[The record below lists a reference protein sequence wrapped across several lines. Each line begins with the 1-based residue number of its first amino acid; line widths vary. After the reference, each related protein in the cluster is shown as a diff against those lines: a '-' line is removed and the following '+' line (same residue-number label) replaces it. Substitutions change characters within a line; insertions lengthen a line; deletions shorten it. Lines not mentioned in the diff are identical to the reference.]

1 MMWKDKPM
9 TKDGKQHLE
18 SLRDGREIFINGE
31 VVNDVTTHPA
41 FRNSTR
47 SMASLYDFQAETG
60 NADRMTFE
68 SPTSGARVNRQWQLP
83 TNYDELVTRRQA
95 IEAWNE
101 VHFGFMGRA
110 PDHVASTLVG
120 FMMGIDLLEQHD
132 PTRAGALRDYFAFVR
147 DNDHYVT
154 YVIVNPQGDR
164 SKATSDQG
172 DELHTV
178 GIVDED
184 IEGITVKGAKMLGT
198 GTVMCNEVL
207 VASLLP
213 LKEGEEHYAVT
224 FALPMNAKGLK
235 QMCRR
240 SYEENAA
247 SVFDNPLSSRYDEN
261 DAILYFDEVKVP
273 WERVFALRDPKV
285 CRGLFHTAPGHA
297 MQNYQS
303 MIRLMVKMRFLVGI
317 ARMITET
324 NGVMNFPPVREKLGQ
339 LASEAYMIESLV
351 YGMEVGARRV
361 GSHVAPTRNAVISA
375 LVLAQQ
381 LYPKV
386 ITAIRELA
394 GGGLIMLPSD
404 IRDFANPELAD
415 LIQKTQKSSTYS
427 PENRVKVFKLA
438 WDAIGSEFGSRH
450 ITYEM
455 FYAAPNFMNQTMAFD
470 SYDWDHATG
479 MVDRMLASYDL
490 EESLADSKNSR

>member
-1 MMWKDKPM
+1 MP
-9 TKDGKQHLE
+9 KDGTQHLE
-18 SLRDGREIFINGE
+18 ALRDGREIYINGE
-31 VVNDVTTHPA
+31 LVDDVTTHRA

-47 SMASLYDFQAETG
+47 SIASLYDFQAAGDNVE
-60 NADRMTFE
+60 RMTFA
-68 SPTSGARVNRQWQLP
+68 SPATGDRVNLQWRLP
-83 TNYDELVTRRQA
+83 TCYEELAKRRQA

-120 FMMGIDLLEQHD
+120 FMMGIDLLEAHD
-132 PTRAGALRDYFAFVR
+132 PNRAAALRDYFAFVR

-172 DELHTV
+172 DEFHTV
-178 GIVDED
+178 AIVDED
-184 IEGITVKGAKMLGT
+184 SEGIVVKGAKMLGT
-198 GTVMCNEVL
+198 ATAMCNEVL
-207 VASLLP
+207 VASLMP
-213 LKEGEEHYAVT
+213 LQEGEERYAVT
-224 FALPMNAKGLK
+224 FAVPMNAKGLK

-247 SVFDNPLSSRYDEN
+247 SVFDNPLSSRFDEN

-273 WERVFALRDPKV
+273 WERVFALRDPEV
-285 CRGLFHTAPGHA
+285 CRALFHTAPGHA

-303 MIRLMVKMRFLVGI
+303 MIRLMVKMRFLVGV
-317 ARMITET
+317 ARMVAET
-324 NGVMNFPPVREKLGQ
+324 TGIVNFPQVREKLGQ
-339 LASEAYMIESLV
+339 LTSETQMIEALV
-351 YGMEVGARRV
+351 HGMEAGARQV
-361 GSHVAPTRNAVISA
+361 GSYLAPTRNAVISA

-386 ITAIRELA
+386 ITTIRELA

-404 IRDFANPELAD
+404 VRDFANPELAD
-415 LIQKTQKSSTYS
+415 LIHKTQKSSVYS
-427 PENRVKVFKLA
+427 PEDRVKVLKLA
-438 WDAIGSEFGSRH
+438 WDAVGSEFGSRH
-450 ITYEM
+450 TTYEM

-470 SYDWDHATG
+470 SYDWDRAMG
-479 MVDRMLASYDL
+479 MVERMLASYDL
-490 EESLADSKNSR
+490 QTSLKEATSAT

>member
-1 MMWKDKPM
+1 MP
-9 TKDGKQHLE
+9 KDGTQHLE
-18 SLRDGREIFINGE
+18 ALRDGREIYINGE
-31 VVNDVTTHPA
+31 LVDDVTTHRA

-47 SMASLYDFQAETG
+47 SIASLYDFQAAGDNVE
-60 NADRMTFE
+60 RMTFA
-68 SPTSGARVNRQWQLP
+68 SPATGDRVNLQWRLP
-83 TNYDELVTRRQA
+83 TCYEELATRRQA

-120 FMMGIDLLEQHD
+120 FMMGIDLLEAHD
-132 PTRAGALRDYFAFVR
+132 PNRAAALRDYFAFVR

-172 DELHTV
+172 DEFHTV
-178 GIVDED
+178 AIVDED
-184 IEGITVKGAKMLGT
+184 SEGIVVKGAKMLGT
-198 GTVMCNEVL
+198 ATAMCNEVL
-207 VASLLP
+207 VASLMP
-213 LKEGEEHYAVT
+213 LQEGEERYAVT
-224 FALPMNAKGLK
+224 FAVPMNAKGLK

-247 SVFDNPLSSRYDEN
+247 SVFDNPLSSRFDEN

-273 WERVFALRDPKV
+273 WERVFALRDPEV
-285 CRGLFHTAPGHA
+285 CRALFHTAPGHA

-303 MIRLMVKMRFLVGI
+303 MIRLMVKMRFLAGV
-317 ARMITET
+317 ARMVAET
-324 NGVMNFPPVREKLGQ
+324 TGIVNFPQVREKLGQ
-339 LASEAYMIESLV
+339 LTSETQMIEALV
-351 YGMEVGARRV
+351 HGMEAGARQV
-361 GSHVAPTRNAVISA
+361 GSYLAPTRNAVISA

-386 ITAIRELA
+386 ITTIRELA

-404 IRDFANPELAD
+404 VRDFANPELAD
-415 LIQKTQKSSTYS
+415 LIHKTQKSSVYS
-427 PENRVKVFKLA
+427 PEDRVKVLKLA
-438 WDAIGSEFGSRH
+438 WDAVGSEFGSRH
-450 ITYEM
+450 TTYEM

-470 SYDWDHATG
+470 SYDWDRAMG
-479 MVDRMLASYDL
+479 MVERMLASYDL
-490 EESLADSKNSR
+490 QGSLKEATSAR

>member
-1 MMWKDKPM
+1 MP
-9 TKDGKQHLE
+9 KDGTQHLKA
-18 SLRDGREIFINGE
+18 LRDGREIYINGE
-31 VVNDVTTHPA
+31 LVDDVTTHRA

-47 SMASLYDFQAETG
+47 SIASLYDFQAAGDNLE
-60 NADRMTFE
+60 RMTFA
-68 SPTSGARVNRQWQLP
+68 SPATGDRVNLQWRLP
-83 TNYDELVTRRQA
+83 TCYEELAKRRQA

-120 FMMGIDLLEQHD
+120 FMMGIDLLEAHD
-132 PTRAGALRDYFAFVR
+132 PNRAAALRDYFAFVR

-172 DELHTV
+172 DEFHTV
-178 GIVDED
+178 AIVDED
-184 IEGITVKGAKMLGT
+184 SEGIVVKGAKMLGT
-198 GTVMCNEVL
+198 ATAMCNEVL
-207 VASLLP
+207 VASLMP
-213 LKEGEEHYAVT
+213 LQEGEERYAVT
-224 FALPMNAKGLK
+224 FAVPMNAKGLK

-247 SVFDNPLSSRYDEN
+247 SVFDNPLSSRFDEN

-273 WERVFALRDPKV
+273 WERVFALRDPEV
-285 CRGLFHTAPGHA
+285 CRALFHTAPGHA

-303 MIRLMVKMRFLVGI
+303 MIRLMVKMRFLAGV
-317 ARMITET
+317 ARMVAET
-324 NGVMNFPPVREKLGQ
+324 TGIVNFPQVREKLGQ
-339 LASEAYMIESLV
+339 LTSETQMIEALV
-351 YGMEVGARRV
+351 HGMEAGARQV
-361 GSHVAPTRNAVISA
+361 GSYLAPTRNAVISA

-386 ITAIRELA
+386 ITTIRELA

-404 IRDFANPELAD
+404 VRDFANPELAD
-415 LIQKTQKSSTYS
+415 LIHKTQKSSVYS
-427 PENRVKVFKLA
+427 PEDRVKVLKLA
-438 WDAIGSEFGSRH
+438 WDAVGSEFGSRH
-450 ITYEM
+450 TTYEM

-470 SYDWDHATG
+470 SYDWDRAME
-479 MVDRMLASYDL
+479 MVERMLASYDL
-490 EESLADSKNSR
+490 QDSLKEATSAR

>member
-1 MMWKDKPM
+1 MP
-9 TKDGKQHLE
+9 KDGTQHLE
-18 SLRDGREIFINGE
+18 ALRDGREIYINGE
-31 VVNDVTTHPA
+31 LVDDVTTHRA

-47 SMASLYDFQAETG
+47 SIASLYDFQAAGDNVE
-60 NADRMTFE
+60 RMTFA
-68 SPTSGARVNRQWQLP
+68 SPATGDRVNLQWRLP
-83 TNYDELVTRRQA
+83 TCYEELAKRRQA

-120 FMMGIDLLEQHD
+120 FMMGIDLLEAHD
-132 PTRAGALRDYFAFVR
+132 PNRAAALRDYFAFVR

-172 DELHTV
+172 DEFHTV
-178 GIVDED
+178 AIVDED
-184 IEGITVKGAKMLGT
+184 SEGIVVKGAKMLGT
-198 GTVMCNEVL
+198 ATAMCNEVL
-207 VASLLP
+207 VASLMP
-213 LKEGEEHYAVT
+213 LQEGEERYAVT
-224 FALPMNAKGLK
+224 FAVPMNAKGLK

-247 SVFDNPLSSRYDEN
+247 SVFDNPLSSRFDEN

-273 WERVFALRDPKV
+273 WERVFALRDPEV
-285 CRGLFHTAPGHA
+285 CRALFHTAPGHA

-303 MIRLMVKMRFLVGI
+303 MIRLMVKMRFLVGV
-317 ARMITET
+317 ARMVAET
-324 NGVMNFPPVREKLGQ
+324 TGIVNFPQVREKLGQ
-339 LASEAYMIESLV
+339 LTSETQMIEALV
-351 YGMEVGARRV
+351 HGMEAGARQV
-361 GSHVAPTRNAVISA
+361 GSYLAPTRNAVISA

-386 ITAIRELA
+386 ITTIRELA

-404 IRDFANPELAD
+404 VRDFANPELAD
-415 LIQKTQKSSTYS
+415 LIHKTQKSSVYS
-427 PENRVKVFKLA
+427 PEDRVKVLKLA
-438 WDAIGSEFGSRH
+438 WDAVGSEFGSRH
-450 ITYEM
+450 TTYEM

-470 SYDWDHATG
+470 SYDWDRAMG
-479 MVDRMLASYDL
+479 MVERMLASYDL
-490 EESLADSKNSR
+490 QDSLKEATSAR

>member
-1 MMWKDKPM
+1 MPKNG
-9 TKDGKQHLE
+9 TQHLN
-18 SLRDGREIFINGE
+18 SLRDGREILINGRS
-31 VVNDVTTHPA
+31 VDDVTTHPA
-41 FRNSTR
+41 FRNSTQ
-47 SMASLYDFQAETG
+47 SMASLYDFQAAAE
-60 NADRMTFE
+60 NVEHMTFE
-68 SPTSGARVNRQWQLP
+68 SPSNGARVNRQWQLP
-83 TNYDELVTRRQA
+83 TTYDEMVTRRQA
-95 IEAWNE
+95 IESWNE
-101 VHFGFMGRA
+101 VHYGFMGRA
-110 PDHVASTLVG
+110 PDHVASTLAG
-120 FMMGIDLLEQHD
+120 FMMGIDLLEDHD
-132 PTRAGALRDYFAFVR
+132 PKRAGALRDYYAFVR

-164 SKATSDQG
+164 SKATSEQG
-172 DELHTV
+172 EEFHTV

-184 IEGITVKGAKMLGT
+184 SAGITVKGAKMLGT

-213 LKEGEEHYAVT
+213 LKEGEEHYAIT
-224 FALPMNAKGLK
+224 FAVPMNAKGLK

-273 WERVFALRDPKV
+273 WERVFALRDPQV

-297 MQNYQS
+297 MHNYQS

-317 ARMITET
+317 ARMVAET
-324 NGVMNFPPVREKLGQ
+324 TGVVNFPQVREKLGQ
-339 LASEAYMIESLV
+339 LTSEAQMIEALV
-351 YGMEVGARRV
+351 YGMEAGARRV
-361 GSHVAPTRNAVISA
+361 GPYLAPTRNAVISA

-386 ITAIRELA
+386 ITAIREIA

-404 IRDFANPELAD
+404 VRDFANPELAD
-415 LIQKTQKSSTYS
+415 LIHKTQKSSAYS
-427 PENRVKVFKLA
+427 PEDRVKAFKLA

-450 ITYEM
+450 TTYEM

-470 SYDWDHATG
+470 SYDWERATG
-479 MVDRMLASYDL
+479 MVERMLASYDL
-490 EESLADSKNSR
+490 KESLSELSNDP

>member
-1 MMWKDKPM
+1 MP
-9 TKDGKQHLE
+9 KDGTQHLE
-18 SLRDGREIFINGE
+18 ALRDGREIYINGE
-31 VVNDVTTHPA
+31 LVDDVTTHRA

-47 SMASLYDFQAETG
+47 SIASLYDFQAAGDNVE
-60 NADRMTFE
+60 RMTFA
-68 SPTSGARVNRQWQLP
+68 SPATGDRVNLQWRLP
-83 TNYDELVTRRQA
+83 TCYEELAKRRQA

-120 FMMGIDLLEQHD
+120 FMMGIDLLEAHD
-132 PTRAGALRDYFAFVR
+132 PNRAAALRDYFAFVR

-172 DELHTV
+172 DEFHTV
-178 GIVDED
+178 AIVDED
-184 IEGITVKGAKMLGT
+184 SEGIVVKGAKMLGT
-198 GTVMCNEVL
+198 ATAMCNEVL
-207 VASLLP
+207 VASLMP
-213 LKEGEEHYAVT
+213 LQEGEERYAVT
-224 FALPMNAKGLK
+224 FAVPMNAKGLK

-247 SVFDNPLSSRYDEN
+247 SVFDNPLSSRFDEN

-273 WERVFALRDPKV
+273 WERVFALRDPEV
-285 CRGLFHTAPGHA
+285 CRALFHTAPGHA

-303 MIRLMVKMRFLVGI
+303 MIRLMVKMRFLAGV
-317 ARMITET
+317 ARMVAET
-324 NGVMNFPPVREKLGQ
+324 TGIVNFPQVREKLGQ
-339 LASEAYMIESLV
+339 LTSETQMIEALV
-351 YGMEVGARRV
+351 HGMEAGARRV
-361 GSHVAPTRNAVISA
+361 GSYLAPTRNAVISA

-386 ITAIRELA
+386 ITTIRELA

-404 IRDFANPELAD
+404 VRDFANPELAD
-415 LIQKTQKSSTYS
+415 LIRKTQKSSVYS
-427 PENRVKVFKLA
+427 PEDRVKVLKLA
-438 WDAIGSEFGSRH
+438 WDAVGSEFGSRH
-450 ITYEM
+450 TTYEM

-470 SYDWDHATG
+470 SYDWDRAMG
-479 MVDRMLASYDL
+479 MVERMLASYDL
-490 EESLADSKNSR
+490 QTSLKEATSAP

>member
-1 MMWKDKPM
+1 MP
-9 TKDGKQHLE
+9 KDGTQHLE
-18 SLRDGREIFINGE
+18 ALRDGREIYINGE
-31 VVNDVTTHPA
+31 LVDDVTTHRA

-47 SMASLYDFQAETG
+47 SIASLYDFQAAGDNVE
-60 NADRMTFE
+60 RMTFA
-68 SPTSGARVNRQWQLP
+68 SPATGDRVNQQWRLP
-83 TNYDELVTRRQA
+83 TCYEELATRRQA

-120 FMMGIDLLEQHD
+120 FMMGIDLLEAHD
-132 PTRAGALRDYFAFVR
+132 PNRAAALRDYFAFVR

-172 DELHTV
+172 DEFHTV
-178 GIVDED
+178 AIVDED
-184 IEGITVKGAKMLGT
+184 SEGIVVKGAKMLGT
-198 GTVMCNEVL
+198 ATAMCNEVL
-207 VASLLP
+207 VASLMP
-213 LKEGEEHYAVT
+213 LQEGEERYAVT
-224 FALPMNAKGLK
+224 FAVPMNAKGLK

-247 SVFDNPLSSRYDEN
+247 SVFDNPLSSRFDEN

-273 WERVFALRDPKV
+273 WERVFALRDPEV
-285 CRGLFHTAPGHA
+285 CRALFHTAPGHA

-303 MIRLMVKMRFLVGI
+303 MIRLMVKMRFLAGV
-317 ARMITET
+317 ARMVAET
-324 NGVMNFPPVREKLGQ
+324 TGIVSFPQVREKLGQ
-339 LASEAYMIESLV
+339 LTSETQMIEALV
-351 YGMEVGARRV
+351 HGMEAGARQV
-361 GSHVAPTRNAVISA
+361 GSYLAPTRNAVISA

-386 ITAIRELA
+386 ITTIRELA

-404 IRDFANPELAD
+404 VRDFANPELAD
-415 LIQKTQKSSTYS
+415 LIHKTQKSSVYS
-427 PENRVKVFKLA
+427 PEDRVKVLKLA
-438 WDAIGSEFGSRH
+438 WDAVGSEFGSRH
-450 ITYEM
+450 TTYEM

-470 SYDWDHATG
+470 SYDWDRAMG
-479 MVDRMLASYDL
+479 MVERMLASYDL
-490 EESLADSKNSR
+490 QGSLKEATSAR

>member
-1 MMWKDKPM
+1 MPKNG
-9 TKDGKQHLE
+9 TQHLD
-18 SLRDGREIFINGE
+18 SLRDGRKIFINGKPVE
-31 VVNDVTTHPA
+31 DVTTHPA
-41 FRNSTR
+41 FRNSVQ
-47 SMASLYDFQAETG
+47 SMASLYDFQSAAE
-60 NADRMTFE
+60 NIEYMTFE
-68 SPTSGARVNRQWQLP
+68 SPSNGARVNRQWQLP
-83 TNYDELVTRRQA
+83 TTYEEMVTRRQA

-101 VHFGFMGRA
+101 IHYGFMGRA
-110 PDHVASTLVG
+110 PDHVASTLAG
-120 FMMGIDLLEQHD
+120 FMIGIDILEEHD
-132 PTRAGALRDYFAFVR
+132 PKRAGALRDYYAFVR

-164 SKATSDQG
+164 SKATSEQG
-172 DELHTV
+172 EEFHTV
-178 GIVDED
+178 SIVDED
-184 IEGITVKGAKMLGT
+184 NEGITVKGAKMLGT

-213 LKEGEEHYAVT
+213 LKEGEEHYAIT
-224 FALPMNAKGLK
+224 FAVPTNAKGLK

-240 SYEENAA
+240 SYEESAA

-273 WERVFALRDPKV
+273 WERIFALRDPKV

-317 ARMITET
+317 ARMVAET
-324 NGVMNFPPVREKLGQ
+324 TGVVNFPQIREKLGQ
-339 LASEAYMIESLV
+339 LTSEAQMIEGLV
-351 YGMEVGARRV
+351 YGMEAGAHRV
-361 GSHVAPTRNAVISA
+361 GPYLAPARNAVISA

-386 ITAIRELA
+386 ITAIREIA

-404 IRDFANPELAD
+404 VRDFANPELAD
-415 LIQKTQKSSTYS
+415 LIHKTQKSSAYS
-427 PENRVKVFKLA
+427 PEDRVKAFKLA

-450 ITYEM
+450 TTYEM

-470 SYDWDHATG
+470 SYDWERATG
-479 MVDRMLASYDL
+479 MVERMLASYDL
-490 EESLADSKNSR
+490 EESLLELNNER

>member
-1 MMWKDKPM
+1 MP
-9 TKDGKQHLE
+9 KDGTQHLE
-18 SLRDGREIFINGE
+18 ALRDGREIYINGE
-31 VVNDVTTHPA
+31 LVDDVTTHRA

-47 SMASLYDFQAETG
+47 SIASLYDFQAAGDNVE
-60 NADRMTFE
+60 RMTFA
-68 SPTSGARVNRQWQLP
+68 SPATGDRVNLQWRLP
-83 TNYDELVTRRQA
+83 TCYEELAKRRRA

-120 FMMGIDLLEQHD
+120 FMMGIDLLEAHD
-132 PTRAGALRDYFAFVR
+132 PDRAAALRDYFAFVR

-172 DELHTV
+172 DEFHTV
-178 GIVDED
+178 AIVDED
-184 IEGITVKGAKMLGT
+184 SEGIVVKGAKMLGT
-198 GTVMCNEVL
+198 ATAMCNEVL
-207 VASLLP
+207 VASLMP
-213 LKEGEEHYAVT
+213 LQEGEERYAVT
-224 FALPMNAKGLK
+224 FAVPMNAKGLK

-247 SVFDNPLSSRYDEN
+247 SVFDNPLSSRFDEN

-273 WERVFALRDPKV
+273 WERVFALRDPEV
-285 CRGLFHTAPGHA
+285 CRALFHTAPGHA

-303 MIRLMVKMRFLVGI
+303 MIRLMVKMRFLAGV
-317 ARMITET
+317 ARMVAET
-324 NGVMNFPPVREKLGQ
+324 TGIVNFPQVREKLGQ
-339 LASEAYMIESLV
+339 LTSETQMIEALV
-351 YGMEVGARRV
+351 HGMEAGARQV
-361 GSHVAPTRNAVISA
+361 GSYVAPTRNAVISA

-386 ITAIRELA
+386 ITTIRELA

-404 IRDFANPELAD
+404 VRDFANPELAD
-415 LIQKTQKSSTYS
+415 LIRKTQKSSVYS
-427 PENRVKVFKLA
+427 PEDRVKVLKLA
-438 WDAIGSEFGSRH
+438 WDAVGSEFGSRH
-450 ITYEM
+450 TTYEM

-470 SYDWDHATG
+470 SYDWDRAMG
-479 MVDRMLASYDL
+479 MVERMLASYDL
-490 EESLADSKNSR
+490 QDSLKEATSAR

>member
-1 MMWKDKPM
+1 MP
-9 TKDGKQHLE
+9 KDGTQHLE
-18 SLRDGREIFINGE
+18 ALRDGREIYINGE
-31 VVNDVTTHPA
+31 LVDDVTTHRA

-47 SMASLYDFQAETG
+47 SIASLYDFQAAGDNVE
-60 NADRMTFE
+60 RMTFA
-68 SPTSGARVNRQWQLP
+68 SPATGDRVNLQWRLP
-83 TNYDELVTRRQA
+83 TCYEELAQRRQA

-120 FMMGIDLLEQHD
+120 FMMGIDLLEAHD
-132 PTRAGALRDYFAFVR
+132 PNRAAALRDYFAFVR

-172 DELHTV
+172 DEFHTV
-178 GIVDED
+178 AIVDED
-184 IEGITVKGAKMLGT
+184 SEGIVVKGAKMLGT
-198 GTVMCNEVL
+198 ATAMCNEVL
-207 VASLLP
+207 VASLMP
-213 LKEGEEHYAVT
+213 LQEGEERYAVT
-224 FALPMNAKGLK
+224 FAVPMNAKGLK

-247 SVFDNPLSSRYDEN
+247 SVFDNPLSSRFDEN

-273 WERVFALRDPKV
+273 WERVFALRDPEV
-285 CRGLFHTAPGHA
+285 CRALFHTAPGHA

-303 MIRLMVKMRFLVGI
+303 MIRLMVKMRFLAGV
-317 ARMITET
+317 ARMVAET
-324 NGVMNFPPVREKLGQ
+324 TGIVNFPQVREKLGQ
-339 LASEAYMIESLV
+339 LTSETQMIEALV
-351 YGMEVGARRV
+351 HGMEAGARQV
-361 GSHVAPTRNAVISA
+361 GSYVAPTRNAVISA

-386 ITAIRELA
+386 ITTIRELA

-404 IRDFANPELAD
+404 VRDFANPELAD
-415 LIQKTQKSSTYS
+415 LIHKTQKSSVYS
-427 PENRVKVFKLA
+427 PEDRVKVLKLA
-438 WDAIGSEFGSRH
+438 WDAVGSEFGSRH
-450 ITYEM
+450 TTYEM

-470 SYDWDHATG
+470 SYDWDRAMG
-479 MVDRMLASYDL
+479 MVERMLASYDL
-490 EESLADSKNSR
+490 QASLKEATSAP

>member
-1 MMWKDKPM
+1 MP
-9 TKDGKQHLE
+9 KDGTQHLE
-18 SLRDGREIFINGE
+18 ALRDGREIYINGE
-31 VVNDVTTHPA
+31 LVDDVTTHRA

-47 SMASLYDFQAETG
+47 SIASLYDFQAAGDNIE
-60 NADRMTFE
+60 RMTFA
-68 SPTSGARVNRQWQLP
+68 SPATGDRVNLQWQLP
-83 TNYDELVTRRQA
+83 TCYEELAKRRQA

-120 FMMGIDLLEQHD
+120 FMMGIDLLEAHD
-132 PTRAGALRDYFAFVR
+132 PNRAAALRDYFAFVR

-172 DELHTV
+172 DEFHTV
-178 GIVDED
+178 AIVDED
-184 IEGITVKGAKMLGT
+184 SEGIVVKGAKMLGT
-198 GTVMCNEVL
+198 ATAMCNEVL
-207 VASLLP
+207 VASLMP
-213 LKEGEEHYAVT
+213 LQEGEERYAVT
-224 FALPMNAKGLK
+224 FAVPMNAKGLK

-247 SVFDNPLSSRYDEN
+247 SVFDNPLSSRFDEN

-273 WERVFALRDPKV
+273 WERVFALRDPEV
-285 CRGLFHTAPGHA
+285 CRALFHTAPGHA

-303 MIRLMVKMRFLVGI
+303 MIRLMVKMRFLAGV
-317 ARMITET
+317 ARMVAET
-324 NGVMNFPPVREKLGQ
+324 TGIVNFPQVREKLGQ
-339 LASEAYMIESLV
+339 LTSETQMIEALV
-351 YGMEVGARRV
+351 HGMEAGARQV
-361 GSHVAPTRNAVISA
+361 GSYLAPTRNAVISA

-404 IRDFANPELAD
+404 VRDFANPELAD
-415 LIQKTQKSSTYS
+415 LIHKTQKSSVYS
-427 PENRVKVFKLA
+427 PEDRVKVLKLA
-438 WDAIGSEFGSRH
+438 WDAVGSEFGSRH
-450 ITYEM
+450 TTYEM

-470 SYDWDHATG
+470 SYDWDRAME
-479 MVDRMLASYDL
+479 MVERMLASYDL
-490 EESLADSKNSR
+490 QDSLKEATSAR

>member
-1 MMWKDKPM
+1 MPKNG
-9 TKDGKQHLE
+9 TRHLE
-18 SLRDGREIFINGE
+18 SLRDGRKIFINGKL
-31 VVNDVTTHPA
+31 VDDVTTHPA
-41 FRNSTR
+41 FRNTTH
-47 SMASLYDFQAETG
+47 SMASLYDFQSAPE
-60 NADRMTFE
+60 NVERMTFE
-68 SPTSGARVNRQWQLP
+68 SPVTGERVNRQWHLP
-83 TNYDELVTRRQA
+83 SNYDELVTRRQA
-95 IEAWNE
+95 LEAWSE

-110 PDHVASTLVG
+110 PDHVASTLAG
-120 FMMGIDLLEQHD
+120 FMMGIDLLEDHD
-132 PTRAGALRDYFAFVR
+132 PARAGALHDYYAYVR

-172 DELHTV
+172 DEFHSV
-178 GIVDED
+178 AVVDED
-184 IEGITVKGAKMLGT
+184 SEGITVKGAKMLGT
-198 GTVMCNEVL
+198 GTIMCNEVL

-224 FALPMNAKGLK
+224 FAVPMNAKGLK

-240 SYEENAA
+240 SYEESAS

-273 WERVFALRDPKV
+273 WERVFALRDPQV

-317 ARMITET
+317 ARMVAET
-324 NGVMNFPPVREKLGQ
+324 TGVVNFPQVREKLGQ
-339 LASEAYMIESLV
+339 LSSEAHMIEALV
-351 YGMEVGARRV
+351 YGMEVSARQV
-361 GSHVAPTRNAVISA
+361 GPYVAPTRSAVISA

-386 ITAIRELA
+386 ITTIRELA

-404 IRDFANPELAD
+404 VSDFANPELAD
-415 LIQKTQKSSTYS
+415 LIHKTQKSSVYP
-427 PENRVKVFKLA
+427 PEDRVKAFKLA

-450 ITYEM
+450 TTYEM

-470 SYDWDHATG
+470 SYDWGRATG
-479 MVDRMLASYDL
+479 MVERMLASYDL
-490 EESLADSKNSR
+490 EESLADSKNGQ

>member
-1 MMWKDKPM
+1 MPKNG
-9 TKDGKQHLE
+9 TQHLD

-31 VVNDVTTHPA
+31 SVDDVTTHPA

-47 SMASLYDFQAETG
+47 SMASLYDFQAAPE
-60 NADRMTFE
+60 NLERMTFE
-68 SPTSGARVNRQWQLP
+68 SPSNGERVNRQWQLP
-83 TNYDELVTRRQA
+83 TTYEELVTRRQA

-101 VHFGFMGRA
+101 VHYGFMGRA
-110 PDHVASTLVG
+110 PDHVASTLAG
-120 FMMGIDLLEQHD
+120 FMMGIDLLEGHD
-132 PTRAGALRDYFAFVR
+132 PKRAGALRDYYAFVR

-164 SKATSDQG
+164 SKATSEQG
-172 DELHTV
+172 EEFHTV

-184 IEGITVKGAKMLGT
+184 NEGITVKGAKMLGT

-213 LKEGEEHYAVT
+213 LKEGEEHFAIT
-224 FALPMNAKGLK
+224 FAVPMNAKGLK

-261 DAILYFDEVKVP
+261 DAVLYFDEVKVP
-273 WERVFALRDPKV
+273 WERVFALRDPQV

-317 ARMITET
+317 ARMVAET
-324 NGVMNFPPVREKLGQ
+324 TGVVNFPQVREKLGQ
-339 LASEAYMIESLV
+339 LTSEAHMIQSLV
-351 YGMEVGARRV
+351 YGMEASARRV
-361 GSHVAPTRNAVISA
+361 GPYLAPTRNAVISA

-386 ITAIRELA
+386 ITTIRELA

-404 IRDFANPELAD
+404 VRDFSNPELAD
-415 LIQKTQKSSTYS
+415 LIHKTQKSSVCS
-427 PENRVKVFKLA
+427 PEDRVKAFKLA

-450 ITYEM
+450 TTYEM

-470 SYDWDHATG
+470 SYDWERATG
-479 MVDRMLASYDL
+479 MVERMLASYDL
-490 EESLADSKNSR
+490 EESLSDLNSAS

>member
-1 MMWKDKPM
+1 MP
-9 TKDGKQHLE
+9 KDGTQHLE
-18 SLRDGREIFINGE
+18 ALRDGREIYINGE
-31 VVNDVTTHPA
+31 LVDDVTTHRA

-47 SMASLYDFQAETG
+47 SIASLYDFQAAGDNVE
-60 NADRMTFE
+60 RMTFA
-68 SPTSGARVNRQWQLP
+68 SPATGDRVNLQWRLP
-83 TNYDELVTRRQA
+83 TCYEELATRRQA

-120 FMMGIDLLEQHD
+120 FMMGIDLLEAHD
-132 PTRAGALRDYFAFVR
+132 PNRAAALRDYFAFVR

-172 DELHTV
+172 DEFHTV
-178 GIVDED
+178 AIIDEDSEGIV
-184 IEGITVKGAKMLGT
+184 VKGAKMLGT
-198 GTVMCNEVL
+198 ATAMCNEVL
-207 VASLLP
+207 VASLMP
-213 LKEGEEHYAVT
+213 LQEGEERYAVT
-224 FALPMNAKGLK
+224 FAVPMNAKGLK

-247 SVFDNPLSSRYDEN
+247 SVFDNPLSSRFDEN

-273 WERVFALRDPKV
+273 WERVFALRDPEV
-285 CRGLFHTAPGHA
+285 CRALFHTAPGHA

-303 MIRLMVKMRFLVGI
+303 MIRLMVKMRFLAGV
-317 ARMITET
+317 ARMVAET
-324 NGVMNFPPVREKLGQ
+324 TGIVNFPQVREKLGQ
-339 LASEAYMIESLV
+339 LTSETQMIEALV
-351 YGMEVGARRV
+351 HGMEAGARQV
-361 GSHVAPTRNAVISA
+361 GSYLAPTRNAVISA

-386 ITAIRELA
+386 ITTIRELA

-404 IRDFANPELAD
+404 VRDFANPELAD
-415 LIQKTQKSSTYS
+415 LIHKTQKSSVYS
-427 PENRVKVFKLA
+427 PEDRVKVLKLA
-438 WDAIGSEFGSRH
+438 WDAVGSEFGSRH
-450 ITYEM
+450 TTYEM

-470 SYDWDHATG
+470 SYDWDRAMG
-479 MVDRMLASYDL
+479 MVERMLASYDL
-490 EESLADSKNSR
+490 QGSLKEATSAR

>member
-1 MMWKDKPM
+1 MPKNG
-9 TKDGKQHLE
+9 TRHLE
-18 SLRDGREIFINGE
+18 SLRDGRKIFINGKL
-31 VVNDVTTHPA
+31 VDDVTTHPA
-41 FRNSTR
+41 FRNTTH
-47 SMASLYDFQAETG
+47 SMASLYDFQSAPE
-60 NADRMTFE
+60 NVERMTFE
-68 SPTSGARVNRQWQLP
+68 SPVTGERVNRQWHLP
-83 TNYDELVTRRQA
+83 SNYDELVTRRQA
-95 IEAWNE
+95 LEAWSE

-110 PDHVASTLVG
+110 PDHVASTLAG
-120 FMMGIDLLEQHD
+120 FMMGIDLLEDHD
-132 PTRAGALRDYFAFVR
+132 PARAGALHDYYAYVR

-172 DELHTV
+172 DEFHSV
-178 GIVDED
+178 AVVDED
-184 IEGITVKGAKMLGT
+184 SEGITVKGAKMLGT
-198 GTVMCNEVL
+198 GTIMCNEVL

-224 FALPMNAKGLK
+224 FAVPMNAKGLK

-240 SYEENAA
+240 SYEESAS

-273 WERVFALRDPKV
+273 WERVFALRDPQV

-317 ARMITET
+317 ARTVAET
-324 NGVMNFPPVREKLGQ
+324 TGVVNFPQVREKLGQ
-339 LASEAYMIESLV
+339 LSSEAHMIEALV
-351 YGMEVGARRV
+351 YGMEVSARQV
-361 GSHVAPTRNAVISA
+361 GPYVAPTRSAVISA

-386 ITAIRELA
+386 ITTIRELA

-404 IRDFANPELAD
+404 VSDFANPELAD
-415 LIQKTQKSSTYS
+415 LIHKTQKSSVYP
-427 PENRVKVFKLA
+427 PEDRVKAFKLA

-450 ITYEM
+450 TTYEM

-470 SYDWDHATG
+470 SYDWGRATG
-479 MVDRMLASYDL
+479 MVERMLASYDL
-490 EESLADSKNSR
+490 EESLADSKNGQ

>member
-1 MMWKDKPM
+1 MPKNG
-9 TKDGKQHLE
+9 TQHLD

-31 VVNDVTTHPA
+31 SVDDVTTHPA

-47 SMASLYDFQAETG
+47 SMASLYDFQAAAE
-60 NADRMTFE
+60 NLEHMTFE
-68 SPTSGARVNRQWQLP
+68 SPSNGARVNRQWQLP
-83 TNYDELVTRRQA
+83 TTYEEMVTRRQA

-101 VHFGFMGRA
+101 VHYGFMGRG
-110 PDHVASTLVG
+110 PDHVASTLCG
-120 FMMGIDLLEQHD
+120 FMMGVDLLEAYD
-132 PTRAGALRDYFAFVR
+132 PKRADALRDYFAFVR

-172 DELHTV
+172 DEFHTV
-178 GIVDED
+178 AVVDED
-184 IEGITVKGAKMLGT
+184 SQGITVKGAKMLGT
-198 GTVMCNEVL
+198 GTVMSNEVL

-213 LKEGEEHYAVT
+213 LKEGEENYAVT
-224 FALPMNAKGLK
+224 FAVPMNAKGLK
-235 QMCRR
+235 QICRR
-240 SYEENAA
+240 SYEESAT

-273 WERVFALRDPKV
+273 WERIFALRDPQV

-317 ARMITET
+317 ARMVAET
-324 NGVMNFPPVREKLGQ
+324 TGVVNFPQVREKLGQ
-339 LASEAYMIESLV
+339 LTAEAQMIESLV
-351 YGMEVGARRV
+351 YGMEVSARRV
-361 GSHVAPTRNAVISA
+361 GPYLAPTRNAVISA

-381 LYPKV
+381 LYPNV
-386 ITAIRELA
+386 ITTIRELA
-394 GGGLIMLPSD
+394 GGGLIMLPSSV
-404 IRDFANPELAD
+404 RDFANPEIAD
-415 LIQKTQKSSTYS
+415 LIHKTQKSSVYS
-427 PENRVKVFKLA
+427 PEDRVKAFKLA

-450 ITYEM
+450 TTYEM

-470 SYDWDHATG
+470 SYDWPRATG
-479 MVDRMLASYDL
+479 MVERMLASYDL
-490 EESLADSKNSR
+490 EESLSDLNTVP

>member
-1 MMWKDKPM
+1 MP
-9 TKDGKQHLE
+9 KDGTQHLE
-18 SLRDGREIFINGE
+18 ALRDGREIYINGE
-31 VVNDVTTHPA
+31 LVDDVTTHRA

-47 SMASLYDFQAETG
+47 SIASLYDFQAAGDNVE
-60 NADRMTFE
+60 RMTFA
-68 SPTSGARVNRQWQLP
+68 SPATGDRVNLQWRLP
-83 TNYDELVTRRQA
+83 TCYEELATRRQA

-120 FMMGIDLLEQHD
+120 FMMGIDLLEAHD
-132 PTRAGALRDYFAFVR
+132 PNRAAALRDYFAFVR

-172 DELHTV
+172 DEFHTV
-178 GIVDED
+178 AIVDED
-184 IEGITVKGAKMLGT
+184 SEGIVVKGAKMLGT
-198 GTVMCNEVL
+198 ATAMCNEVL
-207 VASLLP
+207 VASLMP
-213 LKEGEEHYAVT
+213 LQEGEERYAVT
-224 FALPMNAKGLK
+224 FAVPMNAKGLK

-247 SVFDNPLSSRYDEN
+247 SVFDNPLSSRFDEN

-273 WERVFALRDPKV
+273 WERVFALRDPEV
-285 CRGLFHTAPGHA
+285 CRALFHTAPGHA

-303 MIRLMVKMRFLVGI
+303 MIRLMVKMRFLAGV
-317 ARMITET
+317 ARMVAET
-324 NGVMNFPPVREKLGQ
+324 TGIVSFPQVREKLGQ
-339 LASEAYMIESLV
+339 LTSETQMIEALV
-351 YGMEVGARRV
+351 HGMEAGARQV
-361 GSHVAPTRNAVISA
+361 GSYLAPTRNAVISA

-386 ITAIRELA
+386 ITTIRELA

-404 IRDFANPELAD
+404 VRDFANPELAD
-415 LIQKTQKSSTYS
+415 LIHKTQKSSVYS
-427 PENRVKVFKLA
+427 PEDRVKVLKLA
-438 WDAIGSEFGSRH
+438 WDAVGSEFGSRH
-450 ITYEM
+450 TTYEM

-470 SYDWDHATG
+470 SYDWDRAMG
-479 MVDRMLASYDL
+479 MVERMLASYDL
-490 EESLADSKNSR
+490 QGSLKEATSAR

>member
-1 MMWKDKPM
+1 MPKSG
-9 TKDGKQHLE
+9 TRHLE
-18 SLRDGREIFINGE
+18 SLRDGRKIFINGKL
-31 VVNDVTTHPA
+31 VDDVTTHPA
-41 FRNSTR
+41 FRNTTH
-47 SMASLYDFQAETG
+47 SMASLYDFQSAPE
-60 NADRMTFE
+60 NVERMTFE
-68 SPTSGARVNRQWQLP
+68 SPVTGERVNRQWHLP
-83 TNYDELVTRRQA
+83 SNYDELVTRRQA

-110 PDHVASTLVG
+110 PDHVASTLAG
-120 FMMGIDLLEQHD
+120 FMMGIDLLEDHD
-132 PTRAGALRDYFAFVR
+132 PARAGALHDYYAYVR

-172 DELHTV
+172 DEFHTV
-178 GIVDED
+178 AVVDED
-184 IEGITVKGAKMLGT
+184 SEGITVKGAKMLGT
-198 GTVMCNEVL
+198 GTIMCNEVL

-224 FALPMNAKGLK
+224 FAVPMNVKGLK

-240 SYEENAA
+240 SYEESAS

-273 WERVFALRDPKV
+273 WERVFALRDPQV

-317 ARMITET
+317 ARMVAET
-324 NGVMNFPPVREKLGQ
+324 TGVVNFPQVREKLGQ
-339 LASEAYMIESLV
+339 LSSEAHMIEALV
-351 YGMEVGARRV
+351 YGMEVSARQV
-361 GSHVAPTRNAVISA
+361 GPYVAPTRSAVISA

-386 ITAIRELA
+386 ITTIRELA

-404 IRDFANPELAD
+404 ASDFANPELAD
-415 LIQKTQKSSTYS
+415 LIHKTQKSSVYP
-427 PENRVKVFKLA
+427 PEDRVKAFKLA

-450 ITYEM
+450 TTYEM

-470 SYDWDHATG
+470 SYDWGRATG
-479 MVDRMLASYDL
+479 MVERMLASYDL
-490 EESLADSKNSR
+490 EESLADSKNGQ